1 VSPLQPTNPSRRRSL
16 RRRGLA
22 TIAAGAAVLLT
33 LAGCGGGGSESGG
46 GEPNAAPTDKTLH
59 LSFLQDPGQPPDP
72 DIFYAGQGLLL
83 TTNTYEGLLQFKAGT
98 EVPEIE
104 PLLAT
109 EWTESPDHKVFT
121 FKLREGVTFHD
132 GTPFTAEAVK
142 ASFDRRLAVNQG
154 PAYMVADI
162 ESVTTQ
168 GDFDVTVTLNA
179 PNAAFLDYIAAP
191 YGPRMISP
199 AGLTEHGGED
209 FAQSYLTTNDLG
221 TGPYTLTAAEVGS
234 RYALAAYP
242 EYWGEKPYFETVEI
256 PVITDVS
263 AQQLQFNNGQ
273 IAAILHDLPSS
284 AVKSYIDDDKYANY
298 SLPTMMSNYLYLNPH
313 KGMLTDQ
320 ANRTALLQAIDA
332 DALVEQTYFGRGKV
346 AEQVYPPNM
355 MAPEFASQDITHDP
369 SKLTEIAAGLPAD
382 QKTVVVGYD
391 SSNPDNQLISNLIQ
405 TQLAAAGLTATVQ
418 SYPTSEIYGWIGT
431 DGQSAPDVFTALA
444 WPDAPSP
451 YTWGHISWDPDGGLN
466 YLGCSAPPV
475 TAALAEG
482 LASGAP
488 EPFSTAALEATK
500 TGCWMNVADVD
511 DFMVAQPW
519 LKGVEES
526 HVVTNPNSLRIAT
539 LTAE

>member
-1 VSPLQPTNPSRRRSL
+1 MSNPPRRTSARRRSL
-16 RRRGLA
+16 AAL
-22 TIAAGAAVLLT
+22 AAGATVMLT
-33 LAGCGGGGSESGG
+33 LAACGGSDSGG
-46 GEPNAAPTDKTLH
+46 GEPNAAPADKVLH

-72 DIFYAGQGLLL
+72 DVFYAGQGLLL
-83 TTNTYEGLLQFKAGT
+83 TTNIYEGLLQYKAGT
-98 EVPEIE
+98 EKPEIE

-132 GTPFTAEAVK
+132 GTPFTSAAVK

-154 PAYMVADI
+154 PAYMVQGI
-162 ESVTTQ
+162 GSITTQ
-168 GDFDVTVTLNA
+168 GDFDVTITLTE

-191 YGPRMISP
+191 YGPRMVSP
-199 AGLTEHGGED
+199 TGLEKNAGDDNAE
-209 FAQSYLTTNDLG
+209 SYLTNHDLG

-234 RYALAAYP
+234 RYAMAAYP
-242 EYWGEKPYFETVEI
+242 EYWGDKPYFETVEM
-256 PVITDVS
+256 PVVTDVS

-284 AVKSYIDDDKYANY
+284 AVQSYLDDGKYNHY

-313 KGMLTDQ
+313 KGMLTD
-320 ANRTALLQAIDA
+320 AGNRTALLQAIDA
-332 DALVEQTYFGRGKV
+332 EALVKQTYFGRGKV

-355 MAPEFASQDITHDP
+355 MAPEFAKQDIAHDP

-382 QKTVVVGYD
+382 QKSITIGYD
-391 SSNPDNQLISNLIQ
+391 SSNPDNQLVSNLIQ
-405 TQLAAAGLTATVQ
+405 TQLAAAGLTAKVQ

-431 DGQSAPDVFTALA
+431 DGMSAPDVFTALA

-451 YTWGHISWDPDGGLN
+451 YTWGHISFDPDGGLN
-466 YLGCSAPPV
+466 YLGCSAPPI
-475 TAALAEG
+475 TEALAEG
-482 LASGAP
+482 LVSGAP

-500 TGCWMNVADVD
+500 TGCWMNIADVD

-526 HVVTNPNSLRIAT
+526 HVVTNPNTLRLAT
-539 LTAE
+539 LTAG